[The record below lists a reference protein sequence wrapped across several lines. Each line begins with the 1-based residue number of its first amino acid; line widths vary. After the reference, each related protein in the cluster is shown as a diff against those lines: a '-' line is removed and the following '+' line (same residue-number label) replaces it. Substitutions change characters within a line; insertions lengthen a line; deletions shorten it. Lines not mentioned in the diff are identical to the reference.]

1 MKPRLNR
8 PAEQPGAEFF
18 QTMRE
23 RYLLGLRVDRTDRAA
38 AEEDVRFAS
47 GGRNQWDPAV
57 VRARKKRPVLTEN
70 RLGPSIAQIVN
81 DGRQNKPSIVCTP
94 MDQGTEETSEYYQ
107 GRIRQIEYECDADV
121 AYDTARKAQVTCGRG
136 FYRVVMRQ
144 RGDDDQDQYPDI
156 VPIENQF
163 SVVWDPSARRYDLA
177 DADWTFVL
185 QVISKDRHEREF
197 GTDTLAS
204 ANGFFLEGDNPAPG
218 WMGLGSDG
226 DMVRVADYYYRDY
239 DDVTEDGSPKVKIC
253 ATNGV
258 EVLDETEWIAP
269 ENGIPVL
276 PQWGERMIVDDEI
289 QTGSLVRDAKDP
301 QRLVNLYVSNIAEE
315 ISRMPKQP
323 YMAAEGQIAGRE
335 DEWETINEVQRAV
348 VQYKPKASDGT
359 VVGPPQRQAAE
370 PPIQAL
376 VTGYLQAIDA
386 IKAAMGIFDA
396 SLGAGPGD
404 TAGVAIAQRR
414 TESDI
419 ANFHYSD
426 NEART
431 RKRLGRILLEI
442 IPKIDGTEPA
452 EKPVRDA
459 AGKVRLVRINE
470 PFVDKKTGKTL
481 HHKLDVGRY
490 QIAVSTGPSYT
501 SQREQENERV
511 GEVLK
516 ASPELI
522 WVMGDIYFETSD
534 GPGAAQMAERMK
546 RAISMKSPGLV
557 DNDQTDPRQALQA
570 AMHAAQGLQ
579 QQNQMLVAETHRL
592 AQIIETKQVETQG
605 RFQQAALDSW
615 TKLKVAEINNLLR
628 QGIAD
633 ADRVAATEERM
644 FGAAHDVGMEAM
656 QHAHA
661 VIQGQ
666 QAQDQNLEMQAQQTL
681 PLDQGAPATQPV
693 QQ

>member
-18 QTMRE
+18 TTLRE
-23 RYLLGLRVDRTDRAA
+23 RFLFGLQVDTNRAPA
-38 AEEDVRFAS
+38 QEDVRFAS
-47 GGRNQWDPAV
+47 GGRNQWDQAV
-57 VRARKKRPVLTEN
+57 VRARKKRPILTEN

-81 DGRQNKPSIVCTP
+81 DGRQNKPSILCTP
-94 MDQGTEETSEYYQ
+94 MDQGTEETAEYYQ

-121 AYDTARKAQVTCGRG
+121 AYDTARKAQITCGRG
-136 FYRVVMRQ
+136 FYRVLMRQ
-144 RGDDDQDQYPDI
+144 RGDDDQNQYVDI
-156 VPIENQF
+156 SPIENQF
-163 SVVWDPSARRYDLA
+163 SVVWDPSAKRYDLQ
-177 DADWTFVL
+177 DADWIFVV
-185 QVISKDRHEREF
+185 QVISKDRHERDY
-197 GTDTLAS
+197 GKDTVAS
-204 ANGFFLEGDNPAPG
+204 ISGFFLEGDNPAPG
-218 WMGLGSDG
+218 WMGLGSDSQ
-226 DMVRVADYYYRDY
+226 MVQVADYYYRDY
-239 DDVTEDGSPKVKIC
+239 DDLTEEGSPKVKIC

-269 ENGIPVL
+269 ETGIPVL
-276 PQWGERMIVDDEI
+276 PQWGERMIVDDEMVI
-289 QTGSLVRDAKDP
+289 GSLVRDAKDP

-315 ISRMPKQP
+315 IGRMPKQP

-335 DEWETINEVQRAV
+335 SEWETINDVQRAV
-348 VQYKPKASDGT
+348 IQYKPQAINGT
-359 VVGPPQRQAAE
+359 VVGPPQRQVAE

-376 VTGYLQAIDA
+376 VAGYLQAIDA

-442 IPKIDGTEPA
+442 LPLMDGDQPG
-452 EKPVRDA
+452 EKPVRDE
-459 AGKVRLVRINE
+459 AGKVKLVRINE
-470 PFVDKKTGKTL
+470 PFPDKKTGKMV

-501 SQREQENERV
+501 SQREQENERI
-511 GEVLK
+511 GETLK

-522 WVMGDIYFETSD
+522 WVIGDIYFETSD
-534 GPGAAQMAERMK
+534 GPGAKPMAERMK
-546 RAISMKSPGLV
+546 KAIQMKSPGLI
-557 DNDQTDPRQALQA
+557 DPDATDPGQALQA
-570 AMHAAQGLQ
+570 VRHAAQGLQ
-579 QQNQMLVAETHRL
+579 QQNQLLIQEVHRQ
-592 AQIIETKQVETQG
+592 AQVIEAKVVEADAQ
-605 RFQQAALDSW
+605 FKKAALDSW
-615 TKLKVAEINNLLR
+615 TKLKVAEINNLLK

-633 ADRVAATEERM
+633 ADRVASTEERL

-661 VIQGQ
+661 VIQSQ
-666 QAQDQNLEMQAQQTL
+666 QGQDQNLEAQAQAAAQ
-681 PLDQGAPATQPV
+681 PEPV